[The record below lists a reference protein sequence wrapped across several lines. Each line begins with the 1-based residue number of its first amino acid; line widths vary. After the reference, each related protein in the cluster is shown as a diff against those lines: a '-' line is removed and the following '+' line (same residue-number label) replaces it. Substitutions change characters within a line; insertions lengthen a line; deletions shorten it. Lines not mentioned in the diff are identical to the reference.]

1 MTRSQKQ
8 KPGEDAFFYYQVNE
22 TSPINYMYK
31 AKIDGDHRLEF
42 LLILFFHQGKKR
54 RTVPRDNHIAKP
66 MQSSVITIKDQPIF
80 IETGLR
86 EYSQKQKPSKDYPT
100 LSSTNE
106 TSPMDYMYKA
116 KIDGDHRL
124 DFLLILFFHQGKKRR
139 TVPRNNHMAKLI
151 QSSVTTIK
159 DQPIFIQTGLREYS
173 QKQKPGEDSHP
184 RAKRHEKPGEDS
196 YPRAKRYERLDEDS
210 HSRAKRYG
218 RLGGDSYPRAKRYE
232 KPTEDSHP
240 RAKRYEKPGKDS
252 YPRVSMKQI
261 PAKF

>member
-1 MTRSQKQ
+1 
-8 KPGEDAFFYYQVNE
+8 
-22 TSPINYMYK
+22 MYK

-80 IETGLR
+80 IQTGLR

-139 TVPRNNHMAKLI
+139 TVPRGNHMTKPI
-151 QSSVTTIK
+151 QSIVIPIK
-159 DQPIFIQTGLREYS
+159 DQPIFIQTGLREYP

-184 RAKRHEKPGEDS
+184 RDKRYERPAGDS
-196 YPRAKRYERLDEDS
+196 HLRSKRYERLAGDS
-210 HSRAKRYG
+210 YQRAKRYG
-218 RLGGDSYPRAKRYE
+218 KPGVYSY
-232 KPTEDSHP
+232 P
-240 RAKRYEKPGKDS
+240 RAKRYEKPGKDF

>member
-66 MQSSVITIKDQPIF
+66 M
-80 IETGLR
+80 
-86 EYSQKQKPSKDYPT
+86 
-100 LSSTNE
+100 
-106 TSPMDYMYKA
+106 
-116 KIDGDHRL
+116 
-124 DFLLILFFHQGKKRR
+124 
-139 TVPRNNHMAKLI
+139 